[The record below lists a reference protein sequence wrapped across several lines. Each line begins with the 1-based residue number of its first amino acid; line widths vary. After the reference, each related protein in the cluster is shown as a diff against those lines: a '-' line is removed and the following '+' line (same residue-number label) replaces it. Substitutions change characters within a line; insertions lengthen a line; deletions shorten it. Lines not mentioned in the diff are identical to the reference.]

1 MQKGES
7 KMSEYELERMFD
19 RLIDARQYDLV
30 DKYLEEIPTF
40 DKAEEIRTRMYIS
53 KAEDLTKRI
62 VEKQK

>member
-1 MQKGES
+1 
-7 KMSEYELERMFD
+7 MSEYELERMFD